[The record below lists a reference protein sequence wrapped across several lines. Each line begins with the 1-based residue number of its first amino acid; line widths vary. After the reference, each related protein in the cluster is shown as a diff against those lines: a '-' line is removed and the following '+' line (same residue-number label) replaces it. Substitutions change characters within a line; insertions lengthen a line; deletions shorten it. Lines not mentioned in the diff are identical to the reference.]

1 VLPFPGVVA
10 ANSVAVDT
18 AGNLYVTEQDNH
30 KFAVDNHPRVWKL
43 AAGASAPT
51 QLPFPDLKEPQG
63 VAVDNGGNLYITDGY
78 ENRVWK
84 LAGGSAGPTALPF
97 TGLKNPAG
105 VAVDATGNV
114 YVADRSTKQI
124 VKLAA
129 GANNSAPLP
138 LPALERVDAV
148 EVDTAGDIYVT
159 DWHDQC
165 TALKGPCAFQV
176 DTGRLGDG
184 RVLKLAAGAETPT
197 VLPLTGLDYSRDV
210 TVDGAG
216 NVFIVDGTDRVI
228 ELPVQG

>member
-1 VLPFPGVVA
+1 
-10 ANSVAVDT
+10 VDN
-18 AGNLYVTEQDNH
+18 AGNLYVIEQDNH

-43 AAGASAPT
+43 AAGASSPA

-63 VAVDNGGNLYITDGY
+63 VAVDKGGNVYIADAY

-84 LAGGSAGPTALPF
+84 LASGSGTPTTLPF

-105 VAVDATGNV
+105 VAVDAAGNV

-129 GANNSAPLP
+129 GANNSTVLP

-148 EVDTAGDIYVT
+148 AVDTAGDIYVT

-165 TALKGPCAFQV
+165 TAPKGPCAFQV
-176 DTGRLGDG
+176 DTARLGDG
-184 RVLKLAAGAETPT
+184 RVLKLAAGSQTPT
-197 VLPLTGLDYSRDV
+197 VLPLTGLDYSRGV
-210 TVDGAG
+210 TVDGRG

-228 ELPVQG
+228 ELPVQS